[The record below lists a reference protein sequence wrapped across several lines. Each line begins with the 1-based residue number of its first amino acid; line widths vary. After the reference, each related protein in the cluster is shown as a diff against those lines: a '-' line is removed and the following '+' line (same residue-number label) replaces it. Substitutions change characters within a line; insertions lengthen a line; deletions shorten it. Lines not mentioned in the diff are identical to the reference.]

1 MNTYKIADL
10 IIKMNPKYD
19 PLLSQAKAYLI
30 NTSESVD
37 LVIPDITKDV
47 LAYHKENQDL
57 TIGDCE
63 YIMYASYFYTK
74 LIEYNGIYLHASAV
88 VKDGFCYMFSAP
100 SGTGKSTHTNLWLKN
115 IKDSL
120 ILNDDKPA
128 IRIFDDA
135 IYAYG
140 TPFSGKHD
148 LSINKKYPLKGIS
161 FIYRDSKNT
170 ISKINP
176 NESLSLMMAQTVRSK
191 QEKYL
196 VKTLSMLETI
206 LTKIPIYKMGCTIS
220 KEAALMSYNTMK
232 GPTL

>member
-1 MNTYKIADL
+1 
-10 IIKMNPKYD
+10 
-19 PLLSQAKAYLI
+19 
-30 NTSESVD
+30 
-37 LVIPDITKDV
+37 
-47 LAYHKENQDL
+47 
-57 TIGDCE
+57 
-63 YIMYASYFYTK
+63 
-74 LIEYNGIYLHASAV
+74 
-88 VKDGFCYMFSAP
+88 MFSAP

-148 LSINKKYPLKGIS
+148 LSINKKYLLKGIS

-170 ISKINP
+170 ITKIHP
-176 NESLSLMMAQTVRSK
+176 NESLPLIMAQTVISK

-196 VKTLSMLETI
+196 FKTLSMLDTI
-206 LTKIPIYKMGCTIS
+206 LNKIPIYKMGCTIS
-220 KEAALMSYNTMK
+220 KEAVLMSYNTMK
-232 GPTL
+232 GQTI